1 MKKEEITEFKEE
13 IQSFWRLS
21 LWNLVFGSIVMAFG
35 IMFVV
40 TRVQVMLQA
49 GTISA
54 LPVITVAVGLVAAG
68 VGMKWIL
75 SSVRI
80 FRDVKE
86 IKIASDAAGA
96 GATEED
102 LTGFRIGMMAQYREK
117 KPMIH
122 TMMFVSLV
130 GGACFLGLGVANVV
144 QMVSAIVAGTLP
156 ENYLLVPAA
165 LLNLAIGG
173 ICLLNSL
180 YFRRYSAV
188 WDRRLG
194 EIARSEGMLADEME
208 QDPA

>member
-1 MKKEEITEFKEE
+1 MKKDETTEFKEE
-13 IQSFWRLS
+13 IRSFWRLS
-21 LWNLVFGSIVMAFG
+21 LWNLVFGSLVMAFG

-40 TRVQVMLQA
+40 TRVQAMALA

-54 LPVITVAVGLVAAG
+54 LPAVTVAFGLIAAV

-80 FRDVKE
+80 FRDVKD

-102 LTGFRIGMMAQYREK
+102 LTGFRIRMMAQYREK

-122 TMMFVSLV
+122 TMMLVSLV

-144 QMVSAIVAGTLP
+144 QIVIAVGAGTFP

-165 LLNLAIGG
+165 LLNLAIGV

-194 EIARSEGMLADEME
+194 EISRSEKMLADAME
-208 QDPA
+208 QDHA

>member
-1 MKKEEITEFKEE
+1 MKKDETTEFKEE
-13 IQSFWRLS
+13 IRSFWRLS
-21 LWNLVFGSIVMAFG
+21 LWNLVFGSMVMAFG

-40 TRVQVMLQA
+40 TRVQAMVLA
-49 GTISA
+49 GTISP

-75 SSVRI
+75 SSVKI
-80 FRDVKE
+80 FRGVKE
-86 IKIASDAAGA
+86 VKNASDAAGA

-102 LTGFRIGMMAQYREK
+102 LTGFRIRMMAQYREK
-117 KPMIH
+117 KTIIH
-122 TMMFVSLV
+122 TMMLVSLV

-144 QMVSAIVAGTLP
+144 QIAIAIGAGTLP

-180 YFRRYSAV
+180 YFRRYSSV

-194 EIARSEGMLADEME
+194 EISRSEKVLADAME
-208 QDPA
+208 PDHA